1 MISFFK
7 NKEKSSYKEFP
18 ILKKNGDVIWI
29 GQHVTTLFAPGSTS
43 FISGFICL
51 ARDISNR
58 RTQQALIQKQQ
69 DSITSSINY
78 ARRIQFNLLPHE
90 RVLTSCFK
98 EHFIIYKP
106 KDIVSGDFYWM
117 EKIGSQTILALSDC
131 TGHGVPGSFM
141 SLLGINLLNSIIAHM

>member
-1 MISFFK
+1 MQQIQRWT
-7 NKEKSSYKEFP
+7 
-18 ILKKNGDVIWI
+18 LVI
-29 GQHVTTLFAPGSTS
+29 
-43 FISGFICL
+43 
-51 ARDISNR
+51 
-58 RTQQALIQKQQ
+58 LIQKQQ

-117 EKIGSQTILALSDC
+117 EPMGDTVYFAGADC
-131 TGHGVPGSFM
+131 TGHGVPGAMVSVVCSHALDRAVNAACTSQEPVRQIEIPKSTIITSKKS
-141 SLLGINLLNSIIAHM
+141 SLGLKTICAIFNV